1 MIKMK
6 TCAIDGCDQKVSAR
20 GWCSTHYQRWQR
32 HGDPS
37 VQIRIWGSVT
47 DRLNRYVDRSTGPDG
62 CHLWTRS
69 TNPNGYGQIS
79 VDGRLQLA
87 HRAAY
92 EAAVAPIPTGYVIDH
107 RCGTPACVNPKH
119 LRACTQKQNM
129 ENRRGPSRIN
139 RSGVRGVYWHS
150 NTEKWLASVT
160 HNGKTHFAGLFET
173 VAEAEDAVIAARLA
187 LFTHNDADRA

>member
-1 MIKMK
+1 M
-6 TCAIDGCDQKVSAR
+6 R
-20 GWCSTHYQRWQR
+20 
-32 HGDPS
+32 
-37 VQIRIWGSVT
+37 
-47 DRLNRYVDRSTGPDG
+47 
-62 CHLWTRS
+62 
-69 TNPNGYGQIS
+69 